1 MTHMKKSLLSIAL
14 FVCGLLLWKPVQAE
28 AATQVDNLVLMVNFS
43 EDGANTFQTNFS
55 RYQEMYTGP
64 ESEPNRSLSKYISTV
79 SDGQVMVNTYFP
91 QVVNNVF
98 LPVTIQGSASDYPDA
113 SSGEQFVQQV
123 ITAAQN
129 TSGLSFPTKLDSM
142 RGDGYI
148 DNLTIIVQIDGNNTS
163 GAFSSRKADWGDNQ
177 TLLHGWHV
185 GAYNVLPTNMLRLG
199 TDYDQGYALA
209 SHEFLHTLGAPDLYR
224 TAGEVGHPVGR

>member
-43 EDGANTFQTNFS
+43 KDGDNTFQTNFS

-64 ESEPNRSLSKYISTV
+64 ESEPNRSLSKYISAI
-79 SDGQVMVNTYFP
+79 SDGQVTVNTYFP

-98 LPVTIQGSASDYPDA
+98 LPLTIQGSASDYPNA

-129 TSGLSFPTKLDSM
+129 MSELSFPSKLDSM

-148 DNLTIIVQIDGNNTS
+148 DNLTIIVQVDGNNAN
-163 GAFSSRKADWGDNQ
+163 GAFGSRKADLGDNQ
-177 TLLHGWHV
+177 TLLH
-185 GAYNVLPTNMLRLG
+185 
-199 TDYDQGYALA
+199 D
-209 SHEFLHTLGAPDLYR
+209 
-224 TAGEVGHPVGR
+224 

>member
-1 MTHMKKSLLSIAL
+1 M
-14 FVCGLLLWKPVQAE
+14 
-28 AATQVDNLVLMVNFS
+28 
-43 EDGANTFQTNFS
+43 
-55 RYQEMYTGP
+55 
-64 ESEPNRSLSKYISTV
+64 
-79 SDGQVMVNTYFP
+79 
-91 QVVNNVF
+91 
-98 LPVTIQGSASDYPDA
+98 
-113 SSGEQFVQQV
+113 

-199 TDYDQGYALA
+199 TTYDQGYALA

-224 TAGEVGHPVGR
+224 TAGEMGSGRTLVDLMAGPNYTASYPLAYTRSKLGWMQIETLKTVEPIPCGRRKEHPVPVRIF